1 MKYNLL
7 QKILKQENF
16 SSCNEVIPPK
26 TLFFFYELK
35 RKKELD
41 IHGRK
46 SKSNGPNN
54 ITLNWS
60 PTDIIANLPPE
71 KNI

>member
-1 MKYNLL
+1 MPEKV
-7 QKILKQENF
+7 F
-16 SSCNEVIPPK
+16 S
-26 TLFFFYELK
+26 FYELYGNQ
-35 RKKELD
+35 LD

-60 PTDIIANLPPE
+60 PTEIIANLPRE
-71 KNI
+71 NI

>member
-1 MKYNLL
+1 MNEVIS
-7 QKILKQENF
+7 QKIL
-16 SSCNEVIPPK
+16 S
-26 TLFFFYELK
+26 FYELK
-35 RKKELD
+35 RKELD